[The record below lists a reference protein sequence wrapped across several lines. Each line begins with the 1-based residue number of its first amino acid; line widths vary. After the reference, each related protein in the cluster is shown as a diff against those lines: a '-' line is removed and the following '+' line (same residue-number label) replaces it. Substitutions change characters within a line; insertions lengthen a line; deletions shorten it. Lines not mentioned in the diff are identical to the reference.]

1 MSVNPFEGML
11 ASPAMVALF
20 DDNAI
25 IDAMFRFE
33 AALARA
39 QAEAG
44 LIPREAAGAITG
56 VCKAELYDTAEIVSA
71 SRRAG
76 SLAIPVVKKLTETV
90 GLFDAEAAGYVHWG
104 STSQDVIDTA
114 MVLQTRRAVGLIDAS
129 LQALIGHLLALAER
143 HEQTPMLGRTLMQP
157 AVPVSFGFKVIAW
170 VAPLVRARARL
181 AAAARAGLQLQLG
194 GAVGTLS
201 SMGDKADEVV
211 SRVAAELEL
220 AVAPSAWHTQRDSWA
235 VLGCEVGVLCG
246 SLGKIGRDLS
256 LMVQAEV
263 GELAEPSGKGRG
275 GSSAMPH
282 KRNPVSSM
290 IALSASFRAPQRVA
304 TLLATMAQEHE
315 RGLGDWQAELADWPG
330 LFIAAHG
337 ALLALEEAMGGLEVD
352 AARMLKNI
360 DALNGLVYA
369 EGASL
374 ALAEAIGRKE
384 AFALLETLS
393 RQVVTSGRH
402 LRELV
407 IEAVEADA
415 ALKSRF
421 ALERIE
427 SWFDARLAVSAAA
440 RITRQNLA
448 ALRASA

>member
-44 LIPREAAGAITG
+44 LIPREAASAITG
-56 VCKAELYDTAEIVSA
+56 VCKADLYDTAEIVSA

-181 AAAARAGLQLQLG
+181 AEAARAGLQLQLG

-304 TLLATMAQEHE
+304 TLLATMPQEHE

-421 ALERIE
+421 ARERIE

-448 ALRASA
+448 ALRATV